1 MKLSLAAL
9 ALLVLA
15 ASPAAAQMNACASA
29 QTQSAMNICADQQ
42 YKKDDAALNQIYG
55 KLKAKLN
62 ASDQAA
68 LQAAEKAWIAY
79 RDAECAFETSG
90 TAGGS
95 IHPMVLS
102 MCLDEKTLVHTAEL
116 NRQLTCK
123 EGDPSCAH

>member
-1 MKLSLAAL
+1 M
-9 ALLVLA
+9 LA
-15 ASPAAAQMNACASA
+15 ASPASAQMNACASA

-42 YKKDDAALNQIYG
+42 YKKDDAALNQVYG

-116 NRQLTCK
+116 NRQLNCK